1 MKKII
6 LWISIAASVIVFI
19 DLAVM
24 GIKLF
29 NGNYSI
35 TAEAVIALLSLAA
48 LLFCNIIRI
57 FSHKCPYC
65 GKLLVTNGNFCPHR
79 GKKTDDDVNKS

>member
-1 MKKII
+1 MKKTV

-35 TAEAVIALLSLAA
+35 KAEAVIALLSLAA
-48 LLFCNIIRI
+48 LLICNIIRI

-65 GKLLVTNGNFCPHR
+65 GKFLVTNGNFCPHC
-79 GKKTDDDVNKS
+79 GKKTDDDVKKA

>member
-1 MKKII
+1 MKKTV

-35 TAEAVIALLSLAA
+35 KAEAVITLLSLAA
-48 LLFCNIIRI
+48 LFICNIIRI

-79 GKKTDDDVNKS
+79 GKKTDDDVKKA

>member
-35 TAEAVIALLSLAA
+35 KAEAVIALLSLAA
-48 LLFCNIIRI
+48 LLICNIIRI
-57 FSHKCPYC
+57 FLINARIAENYS
-65 GKLLVTNGNFCPHR
+65 
-79 GKKTDDDVNKS
+79 

>member
-6 LWISIAASVIVFI
+6 LWISIAASVIAFI

-24 GIKLF
+24 GVKLF

-35 TAEAVIALLSLAA
+35 KAEAVIALLSLTA
-48 LLFCNIIRI
+48 LFICNIIRI

-65 GKLLVTNGNFCPHR
+65 GKLLVTNGNFCQHC
-79 GKKTDDDVNKS
+79 GKKTDDDVKKA

>member
-19 DLAVM
+19 DWAVM

-35 TAEAVIALLSLAA
+35 KAEAVIALLSLAA
-48 LLFCNIIRI
+48 YLSAILSEFFLINARI
-57 FSHKCPYC
+57 AENYS
-65 GKLLVTNGNFCPHR
+65 
-79 GKKTDDDVNKS
+79 

>member
-1 MKKII
+1 MKKTV
-6 LWISIAASVIVFI
+6 LWISIAASVIAFI
-19 DLAVM
+19 DLTVM

-35 TAEAVIALLSLAA
+35 KAEAVIALLSLAA
-48 LLFCNIIRI
+48 LFICNIIRI

-65 GKLLVTNGNFCPHR
+65 GKLLVTNGNFCPHC
-79 GKKTDDDVNKS
+79 GKKTDDDVKKA